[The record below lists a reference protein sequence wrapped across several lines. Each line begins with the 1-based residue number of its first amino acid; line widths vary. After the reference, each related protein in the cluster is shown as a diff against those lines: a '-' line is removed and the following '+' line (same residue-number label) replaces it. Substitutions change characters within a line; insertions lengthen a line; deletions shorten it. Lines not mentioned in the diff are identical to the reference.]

1 MFGKIKPYVPW
12 LATSLLAMGFIFSN
26 QSPQINTL
34 RQNLTDLILI
44 GAHPVNSILNAPR
57 VWNENTRMREQL
69 AVMSMKI
76 ARLGDSGT
84 EALRLRRM
92 MNFRERSSFKLITA
106 EAIGMNP
113 DPGIRSVL
121 INAGSVDSVR
131 VNDAVIVPT
140 GVVGRIYRVGRRS
153 SAVQLLLDP
162 NLGVAGRIANS
173 YDDGIIH
180 SAGMRKLRLDGI
192 PTSATIEVGDSVI
205 TSGLGGVFPQG
216 LLIGYVNKISLNPN
230 RWLLDIAVEP
240 SADLGRLMEL
250 FIIQKADSAD

>member
-1 MFGKIKPYVPW
+1 MFDKIKPYIPW

-34 RQNLTDLILI
+34 RKNLTDLILI

-57 VWNENTRMREQL
+57 VWNENTRMRGQL

-76 ARLGDSGT
+76 AQLGDSGA

-92 MNFRERSSFKLITA
+92 MNFKKRSTYKLIIA

-121 INAGSVDSVR
+121 INAGSIDSVR
-131 VNDAVIVPT
+131 VNDAVIDPA
-140 GVVGRIYRVGRRS
+140 GVVGCIYRVGKKS
-153 SAVQLLLDP
+153 STVQLLLDP
-162 NLGVAGRIANS
+162 NLGVAGRITNS

-180 SAGMRKLRLDGI
+180 SAGLRKLRLDGI
-192 PTSATIEVGDSVI
+192 PTSATVEVGDSVI
-205 TSGLGGVFPQG
+205 TSGLGGIFPQG
-216 LLIGYVNKISLNPN
+216 LLIGYVNKISPNPN
-230 RWLLDIAVEP
+230 RWLLDIEVKP

-250 FIIQKADSAD
+250 FIIQKADCAD